1 MKYRTTPKREGCAPY
16 VEHSTE
22 AGAWCG
28 PLISSE
34 EHPRAG
40 EIPSAV
46 ICIACGEFCE
56 DAGASTVKTVR
67 RLEAKYKRACEAQ
80 ERARAA
86 LAKAKAW
93 GIASEQAAKMLRKP
107 AKAREPRAEQC
118 SLFDRGK

>member
-1 MKYRTTPKREGCAPY
+1 VKYRTTPKREGWAPY

-22 AGAWCG
+22 AGEWCG

-40 EIPSAV
+40 EIPTAV

-67 RLEAKYKRACEAQ
+67 RLEAKYKRDSEAQ
-80 ERARAA
+80 EQARAA

-93 GIASEQAAKMLRKP
+93 GIAPEQAAKMLRQP
-107 AKAREPRAEQC
+107 AKAREPRTVQG
-118 SLFDRGK
+118 SLFDRAK

>member
-1 MKYRTTPKREGCAPY
+1 VKYRTTPKQPGCAPY

-22 AGAWCG
+22 AGDWCG

-40 EIPSAV
+40 EIPGPV

-67 RLEAKYKRACEAQ
+67 RLERKYARDCEAQ
-80 ERARAA
+80 EQARAA
-86 LAKAKAW
+86 LERAKAW
-93 GIASEQAAKMLRKP
+93 GIAPEQAAKMLRKP
-107 AKAREPRAEQC
+107 AKARESRAEQC
-118 SLFDRGK
+118 SLF